1 MLCALSAAL
10 PSVMRLFLPEFRT
23 LSTVPFPVF
32 HNPDTVSQPDKP
44 LSRQDVSNDFSVV
57 FPFLWSL
64 IELAPINN
72 DKSAGQLLYK
82 LYKFSSRMNTSV
94 SSAITQ
100 MLVLLLRASE
110 PPSAS

>member
-10 PSVMRLFLPEFRT
+10 PSVLRLFLPEFRT

-57 FPFLWSL
+57 FPFFVIVTNVTARHYIVTICLSQQ
-64 IELAPINN
+64 IYEFFHIFFT
-72 DKSAGQLLYK
+72 QLLQIIVIEY
-82 LYKFSSRMNTSV
+82 
-94 SSAITQ
+94 
-100 MLVLLLRASE
+100 
-110 PPSAS
+110 